1 MTKEINTNIYPKATI
16 SEADAKEYSRLV
28 IREADATDR
37 PSLDQMQMELQQYF
51 AEIDSTHESL
61 AYQNPAAAHQYMQK
75 MLDDVDN
82 MQGKVLVAEKDGEII
97 GFVQGVIIEHNKGD
111 DKIYDLSHPPSKE
124 GWIGLLYVKPEYRG
138 HKIGQKLLDKI
149 KDYFT
154 NSRCTSI
161 RLLVLADNTNAIK
174 VYQKNG
180 FIPHDLEMILKLND

>member
-16 SEADAKEYSRLV
+16 SEADAEEYSRLV
-28 IREADATDR
+28 IREVDATDR

-51 AEIDSTHESL
+51 AKIDSTHD
-61 AYQNPAAAHQYMQK
+61 QYMQK

-82 MQGKVLVAEKDGEII
+82 MQGKILVAEKDGEII

-111 DKIYDLSHPPSKE
+111 DKIYDLSHLPGKE

-154 NSRCTSI
+154 NVRCTSI

-180 FIPHDLEMILKLND
+180 FVPHDLEMILKLND

>member
-61 AYQNPAAAHQYMQK
+61 AYQNLAAAHQYMQK

-82 MQGKVLVAEKDGEII
+82 MQGKILVAEKDGEII

-111 DKIYDLSHPPSKE
+111 DKIYDLSHLPGKE

-180 FIPHDLEMILKLND
+180 FIPHDIEMILKLND